1 MRVTLDWSTTVSD
14 MNARSPRRFLPGIGQ
29 AVFLLA
35 VTALIAGP
43 AAAQGSS
50 GSGTSSVQ
58 GSSSGQSTSEPSD
71 HAADQGSSA
80 STGAEAK
87 KPGDPGTTKIK
98 IVVTNSSGKAVEN
111 ASVYIRFPESGGFL
125 RKDKLAELD
134 LKTNQDGTVKVPEI
148 PQGKIL
154 IQIYAKG
161 WRTFGK
167 WYDIE
172 AEQQTVEIKLESP
185 PRWY

>member
-1 MRVTLDWSTTVSD
+1 
-14 MNARSPRRFLPGIGQ
+14 MNATSPRRFLPGTGQ
-29 AVFLLA
+29 AIFLLA
-35 VTALIAGP
+35 VAALVVGP
-43 AAAQGSS
+43 AAAQGSP

-58 GSSSGQSTSEPSD
+58 GSSSGQSTSGSYD
-71 HAADQGSSA
+71 HTAEQGSSA
-80 STGAEAK
+80 SPGAEAK

-98 IVVTNSSGKAVEN
+98 IIVTNSSGKAVEN

-172 AEQQTVEIKLESP
+172 TEQQTVEIKLDPP